1 MPNDDLVERMK
12 IFFDRQKRF
21 CESCLEDMETTPA
34 DVEDETLAP
43 IVERHRLHA
52 VGREA
57 LEKEFAGL
65 RAEWD
70 ADTRLTDAQRAEV
83 RKVSDSL
90 EPLRKRLAERNAEW
104 KKWVDQRM
112 LGLTK
117 EITDLARGR
126 ADVARYDNTRSMDAS
141 FIDEKI

>member
-1 MPNDDLVERMK
+1 MANDDLAERMK
-12 IFFDRQKRF
+12 IFFERQRHF
-21 CESCLEDMETTPA
+21 CESCLTDLDAMPEDL
-34 DVEDETLAP
+34 EDEALAP
-43 IVERHRLHA
+43 IVERHRLHV

-57 LEKEFAGL
+57 LEKEFAAL

-70 ADTRLTDAQRAEV
+70 EDTRITEAQRSEV
-83 RKVSDSL
+83 RQASADVA
-90 EPLRKRLAERNAEW
+90 PLRKRLAERNAEW

-117 EITDLARGR
+117 EIADLARGR
-126 ADVARYDNTRSMDAS
+126 ADVARYDNTRSLDAS